1 MKEKF
6 YEASGSPYGPEYI
19 KIRSMKTMLLF
30 RKHLGRLWKGKE
42 TMELHFQYTVGLGYK
57 IMNEF
62 CVVINEKYRIM
73 INSEELIGATEY
85 LTL

>member
-1 MKEKF
+1 
-6 YEASGSPYGPEYI
+6 
-19 KIRSMKTMLLF
+19 
-30 RKHLGRLWKGKE
+30 
-42 TMELHFQYTVGLGYK
+42 MELHFQYTVGLGYK

-73 INSEELIGATEY
+73 INSEELIGATKY